1 MDMSGQKK
9 QESLG
14 HEDKHQR
21 FVRVAERRTNELLEK
36 IRILGN
42 CSNKNTYA
50 YTDEEL
56 SLIFAEVERALRTAR
71 GRFKPAKRSRFSLRK

>member
-1 MDMSGQKK
+1 MNDQKGL
-9 QESLG
+9 ESSR

-36 IRILGN
+36 IRVLGN

-50 YTDEEL
+50 YTDEEIG
-56 SLIFAEVERALRTAR
+56 LIFAEIERALKAAR
-71 GRFKPAKRSRFSLRK
+71 SRFKPAKRGRFSLHK

>member
-1 MDMSGQKK
+1 MDMNGQKK
-9 QESLG
+9 QENIG
-14 HEDKHQR
+14 HENKHQR

-56 SLIFAEVERALRTAR
+56 SLVFAEIERALRTAR
-71 GRFKPAKRSRFSLRK
+71 GRFKPAKRGRFSLRK